1 MSPRV
6 ARYLRVSRVD
16 QNPQLQEDETAE
28 FIARR
33 GWTLAQTY
41 TDHGVSGS
49 REKRPAL
56 DELLRDARRRKFDLV
71 VVWRSD
77 RLFRSLK
84 NMVVTLADLDALG
97 AGFVS
102 VTEPFD
108 TTTPS
113 GRLLLHLVSAMAEF
127 ERGILIE
134 RTRAGVAAARRRGA
148 KLGRPRTK
156 IDLDRVQALLG
167 GGLTLRKVSVEM
179 DLSYATL
186 HRAMARRG
194 GCSETSVQTTPNT
207 AGIKHP
213 QERGS

>member
-1 MSPRV
+1 MASRV
-6 ARYLRVSRVD
+6 CRYHRVSRVD
-16 QNPQLQEDETAE
+16 QNPQLQEDETAG
-28 FIARR
+28 FIERR
-33 GWTLAQTY
+33 GWDLVETY
-41 TDHGVSGS
+41 TDHGISGS

-56 DELLRDARRRKFDLV
+56 DALLRDARRRRFDLV
-71 VVWRSD
+71 VVYRAD

-97 AGFVS
+97 VGFVS

-148 KLGRPRTK
+148 KLGRPQTR
-156 IDLDRVQALLG
+156 IDLDRVVELRD
-167 GGLTLRKVSVEM
+167 GGLSLRKIAAEM
-179 DLSYATL
+179 GLTYGTL
-186 HRAMARRG
+186 HRAVARHG
-194 GCSETSVQTTPNT
+194 GDSKSFSQPTPKEAEIT
-207 AGIKHP
+207 HP
-213 QERGS
+213 QDA

>member
-1 MSPRV
+1 MAPRV
-6 ARYLRVSRVD
+6 ARYHRVSRVD

-33 GWTLAQTY
+33 GWELVQTY
-41 TDHGVSGS
+41 TDHGISGS

-97 AGFVS
+97 VGFVS

-113 GRLLLHLVSAMAEF
+113 GRLLLHLVAAMAEF
-127 ERGILIE
+127 EKAILVE

-148 KLGRPRTK
+148 KLGRPRTE
-156 IDLDRVQALLG
+156 IDFDRVQELLG
-167 GGLTLRKVSVEM
+167 GGISLRKISIEM
-179 DLSYATL
+179 GLSYATL
-186 HRAMARRG
+186 HRAVARQ
-194 GCSETSVQTTPNT
+194 SALVT
-207 AGIKHP
+207 
-213 QERGS
+213 